1 MISRLALS
9 RTARTRQPW
18 RDWLAPLLLA
28 LLLLAAGLPGA
39 GAAGRA
45 ATPPAPA
52 GIAAA
57 STAATPTAA
66 AAPTASA
73 SASAAAS
80 APTAEA
86 SQAAGVSGLSGAGQ
100 RIYAE
105 MRPRLL
111 QVRTLLKT
119 QDSQSSVGSAFLV
132 TPEGHLIT
140 NYHVV
145 SRYALAPQRHRLVY
159 ATVDGQQGALQL
171 LAFDVVHDLALLK
184 PVDPATMQ
192 GRGAVAFRPATE
204 PPERG
209 ARIFSL
215 GNPLDVG
222 FAVTEGAYNGLA
234 ERHYLPTLFFGGS
247 LSAGM
252 SGGPALDAQ
261 GRLVGVNVAA
271 RRDGEQVSFLVPAAE
286 AQALLQRGRD
296 NAPITRP
303 VHAEIERQLLTH
315 QDALVNRFIAQP
327 WRAAGHPRYRVP
339 VPQETFMRCWGS
351 GTAAATRGLLFER
364 SDCTM
369 DSAVFIDE
377 RLRTGFISVRHETY
391 DGSRLGLLR
400 FQQRYSD
407 SFGNENVGGN
417 DSHRVAARCTE
428 MTVDRSGLPLR
439 AVVCLQAY
447 QKLPALFDLSVLT
460 ASLDSSDVG
469 MQGRLDAT
477 GLSFDNAQRLTRHY
491 LEGFAWTAPRPP
503 KTASR

>member
-1 MISRLALS
+1 MSGQVLRHLAVLGAAL
-9 RTARTRQPW
+9 TIAGP
-18 RDWLAPLLLA
+18 LAW
-28 LLLLAAGLPGA
+28 
-39 GAAGRA
+39 AAGRA
-45 ATPPAPA
+45 TPPPA
-52 GIAAA
+52 NEAVPAAAGPSAGAA
-57 STAATPTAA
+57 STPTIGEIT
-66 AAPTASA
+66 APSA
-73 SASAAAS
+73 
-80 APTAEA
+80 
-86 SQAAGVSGLSGAGQ
+86 LSGTGQ

-132 TPEGHLIT
+132 STEGHLIT

-145 SRYALAPQRHRLVY
+145 SSYALAPQRHRLVY

-184 PVDPATMQ
+184 PVDPAPLQ
-192 GRGAVAFRPATE
+192 GRGAVPFRPAAE

-222 FAVTEGAYNGLA
+222 FAVTEGGYNGLA

-296 NAPITRP
+296 AAAITQP
-303 VHAEIERQLLTH
+303 VHAEIERQLLVH
-315 QDALVNRFIAQP
+315 QGALVDRFIAQP
-327 WRAAGHPRYRVP
+327 WRPAGHPRYRIP
-339 VPQETFMRCWGS
+339 VPQENFMRCWGS
-351 GTAAATRGLLFER
+351 GTSAATRGLLFER

-377 RLRTGFISVRHETY
+377 RLRTGYITVRHETY
-391 DGSRLGLLR
+391 DGSRIGLLR

-428 MTVDRSGLPLR
+428 LTVDRSGLPLR
-439 AVVCLQAY
+439 AVICLQAY
-447 QKLPALFDLSVLT
+447 KKLPALFDLSVLT
-460 ASLDSSDVG
+460 ASLDGSDVG
-469 MQGRLDAT
+469 MQGRLDAM
-477 GLSFDNAQRLTRHY
+477 GLSFDNAQRLARHY
-491 LEGFAWTAPRPP
+491 LEGFGWTLPRPP
-503 KTASR
+503 NNALR

>member
-1 MISRLALS
+1 MSRLAS
-9 RTARTRQPW
+9 V
-18 RDWLAPLLLA
+18 LAAQALA
-28 LLLLAAGLPGA
+28 LLLAAWPPETR
-39 GAAGRA
+39 AAGRA
-45 ATPPAPA
+45 EPLLAP
-52 GIAAA
+52 GSA
-57 STAATPTAA
+57 STAASAPAPAADAVPTAPNA
-66 AAPTASA
+66 A
-73 SASAAAS
+73 
-80 APTAEA
+80 
-86 SQAAGVSGLSGAGQ
+86 LSGTGQ
-100 RIYAE
+100 RVYAE
-105 MRPRLL
+105 TRPRLL

-119 QDSQSSVGSAFLV
+119 QDSQSSVGSAFQV
-132 TPEGHLIT
+132 TPDGHLIT

-145 SRYALAPQRHRLVY
+145 SSYALAPQRHRLVY

-184 PVDPATMQ
+184 PVDAAPMQ
-192 GRGAVAFRPATE
+192 GRGAVPFRPAAE
-204 PPERG
+204 PLERG

-234 ERHYLPTLFFGGS
+234 ERNYLPTLFFGGS

-271 RRDGEQVSFLVPAAE
+271 RRDGEQVSFLVPAAL
-286 AQALLQRGRD
+286 AQALLERGRN
-296 NAPITRP
+296 NAPITQP
-303 VHAEIERQLLTH
+303 VHAEIERQLLVH
-315 QDALVNRFIAQP
+315 QGALVDRFVAQP
-327 WRAAGHPRYRVP
+327 WRAAGHPRYRIP
-339 VPQETFMRCWGS
+339 VPQESFMRCWGS
-351 GTAAATRGLLFER
+351 GASAATGGLLFER

-391 DGSRLGLLR
+391 DGSRIGLLR
-400 FQQRYSD
+400 FQQRYAD
-407 SFGNENVGGN
+407 SFGNENVGSN

-428 MTVDRSGLPLR
+428 LTVDRSGLPLR
-439 AVVCLQAY
+439 AVICLQAY
-447 QKLPALFDLSVLT
+447 KKLPALFDLSVLT
-460 ASLDSSDVG
+460 ASLDGSDVG

-477 GLSFDNAQRLTRHY
+477 GLSFDNAQRLARHY